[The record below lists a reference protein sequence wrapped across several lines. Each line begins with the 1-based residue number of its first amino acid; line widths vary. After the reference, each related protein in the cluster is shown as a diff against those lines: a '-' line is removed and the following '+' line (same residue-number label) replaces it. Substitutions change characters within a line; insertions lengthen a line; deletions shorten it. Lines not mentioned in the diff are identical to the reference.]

1 MTEENIQKKNFD
13 MGKAIKFGWNIMK
26 TNFWFFFG
34 IIWTAIALS
43 LIPNLPMQII
53 VRSSRFPNY
62 GFIVII
68 FFYIISII
76 ISSIVQMGY
85 INIALIFCNGEKP
98 RYSDFFA
105 IYPLVF
111 RYLIASLL
119 YGLIAIG
126 GYILLIIPGII
137 WSIKFQFF
145 GYFIVEQKCGI
156 IEALKRSAA
165 ITKDIKWELLLFG
178 IVLYFINMLG
188 VIALFVGLFAAVPTT
203 LVAYTYVYREILS
216 QTVAEKL

>member
-53 VRSSRFPNY
+53 VRSSRFPDY

-68 FFYIISII
+68 FFYVISII